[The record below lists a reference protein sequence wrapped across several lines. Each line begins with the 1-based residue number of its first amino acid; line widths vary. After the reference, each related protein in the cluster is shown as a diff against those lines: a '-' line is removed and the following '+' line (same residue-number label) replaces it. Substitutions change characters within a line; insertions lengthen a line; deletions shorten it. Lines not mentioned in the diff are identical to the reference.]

1 MSTLI
6 ISISA
11 MCCPAE
17 GGPVE
22 QVLRAAPGVA
32 DVTLDYSTRTA
43 RVTGDRL
50 SGEALLEALLSI
62 GMPGELVV
70 TGARRIVLSVPE
82 MDCPVEAGEIQK
94 AFAAAG
100 ITGAD
105 FNVMTRTVTLS
116 GDDDLE
122 AAAVRAVES
131 CGYTAKAAASGP
143 GTIESAPIPWALYIS
158 ALFVAFMSEAIELV
172 SKYSPGLI
180 PLEHGTIDL
189 ITLALAVVAILMAGL
204 EVFKNGVLALVHRNL
219 NMNALMAVAVVGG
232 VLIGAWPEAA
242 MVMVLF
248 QISESIEQLSM
259 TKARRSI
266 RDLMSAAPETAE
278 VKDGRSWRRVPSSDV
293 GAGAVVRVGPGDR
306 VPLDGRIV
314 RGATAL
320 DQSMV
325 TGEGMP
331 AEKSEGDNVWS
342 GTVNLTSTIEVMVT
356 AAASES
362 LTARIID
369 AVENAQASKSP
380 VQRFV
385 DRFAAV
391 YTPIVFFIAAA
402 VAIVPGLVTGEWST
416 WIYRALCLLVI
427 SCPCAL
433 VISTPVTV
441 VSALA
446 TATRCGLL
454 IKGGL
459 YLEEARK
466 LVNIGLDKT
475 GTLTKGEPAVAGV
488 KYLATFDERL
498 TGAMAASLA
507 AMNKHP
513 LSQAIARWAHERHL
527 PVYQVEGFT
536 AIPGA
541 GVEGRIER
549 GMVRLVNLRWLE
561 EQGLADEEVRRTFA
575 HYTNEGMS
583 AVAVADAFGV
593 QAVFGLADVVKEDTV
608 EGLRQLASVGIRPWL
623 LTGDNEAAAHALAEK
638 VGLKDVRADLLPEDK
653 LKAIEELQK
662 SGLTAMAGDGIND
675 APALARADIGIAM
688 GVRGTDSAIE
698 AAHIAVMDDRISSIA
713 TLVRLSRIT
722 HGVLV
727 ENIAFAIGV
736 KIIFALLALTGNATM
751 WMAVFA
757 DTGTCLIV
765 VANAMRMLRMKPR
778 LDRMAEEARR
788 AA

>member
-43 RVTGDRL
+43 RVTGNRI

-143 GTIESAPIPWALYIS
+143 RTIESAPIPWALYIS
-158 ALFVAFMSEAIELV
+158 ALFVALMSEAVELV
-172 SKYSPGLI
+172 SEYSPELI

-278 VKDGRSWRRVPSSDV
+278 VKDGRSWREHVPMPL
-293 GAGAVVRVGPGDR
+293 GAP
-306 VPLDGRIV
+306 
-314 RGATAL
+314 T
-320 DQSMV
+320 
-325 TGEGMP
+325 
-331 AEKSEGDNVWS
+331 N
-342 GTVNLTSTIEVMVT
+342 
-356 AAASES
+356 
-362 LTARIID
+362 
-369 AVENAQASKSP
+369 
-380 VQRFV
+380 
-385 DRFAAV
+385 
-391 YTPIVFFIAAA
+391 
-402 VAIVPGLVTGEWST
+402 
-416 WIYRALCLLVI
+416 
-427 SCPCAL
+427 
-433 VISTPVTV
+433 PVTDEALLRKFRGV
-441 VSALA
+441 VGMVFTEEETEELA
-446 TATRCGLL
+446 RTLMA
-454 IKGGL
+454 
-459 YLEEARK
+459 LEEVSDFRTE
-466 LVNIGLDKT
+466 V
-475 GTLTKGEPAVAGV
+475 
-488 KYLATFDERL
+488 
-498 TGAMAASLA
+498 ASL
-507 AMNKHP
+507 
-513 LSQAIARWAHERHL
+513 
-527 PVYQVEGFT
+527 
-536 AIPGA
+536 
-541 GVEGRIER
+541 
-549 GMVRLVNLRWLE
+549 
-561 EQGLADEEVRRTFA
+561 
-575 HYTNEGMS
+575 
-583 AVAVADAFGV
+583 
-593 QAVFGLADVVKEDTV
+593 
-608 EGLRQLASVGIRPWL
+608 
-623 LTGDNEAAAHALAEK
+623 
-638 VGLKDVRADLLPEDK
+638 
-653 LKAIEELQK
+653 
-662 SGLTAMAGDGIND
+662 
-675 APALARADIGIAM
+675 LAR
-688 GVRGTDSAIE
+688 E
-698 AAHIAVMDDRISSIA
+698 
-713 TLVRLSRIT
+713 
-722 HGVLV
+722 
-727 ENIAFAIGV
+727 
-736 KIIFALLALTGNATM
+736 
-751 WMAVFA
+751 
-757 DTGTCLIV
+757 
-765 VANAMRMLRMKPR
+765 PR
-778 LDRMAEEARR
+778 TREQFDA
-788 AA
+788 